1 MAQENTASRLDPSA
15 EGQDGD
21 TQGESDQTAT
31 AAGTSAEGDGS
42 SALHGAAMAAP
53 VRSSPLGAAAVDG
66 SQAPGAGADNPLG
79 AGISDVAV
87 LGNIPVKLSMEI
99 GRTSITI
106 AELLSLGK
114 GSVVELQR
122 MADEPLDI
130 LVNGTL
136 VAHGEAVVVGERFGI
151 RLTDVISAKERLG
164 KVV

>member
-1 MAQENTASRLDPSA
+1 MAQENTASSLDPLP
-15 EGQDGD
+15 EGQGADG
-21 TQGESDQTAT
+21 AT
-31 AAGTSAEGDGS
+31 
-42 SALHGAAMAAP
+42 
-53 VRSSPLGAAAVDG
+53 
-66 SQAPGAGADNPLG
+66 GAGAPAAESTHGNEASGLHTMAASDSGEHAG
-79 AGISDVAV
+79 AGPLAGGIADVAV